1 MQHNVSRFI
10 VDITHLQTDNA
21 LYMAS
26 RCTGSSLRSVR
37 RVVSFSPRSPIFT
50 SLTWF
55 RPHASSTTP
64 AAESSINA
72 SSATDASTTPT
83 VAMLSASSTHVIEE
97 SITGASGRVYRIEKV
112 LQDKGY
118 PLTKV
123 YRAK

>member
-26 RCTGSSLRSVR
+26 RCTGSSLCSVR

-50 SLTWF
+50 SLTCL
-55 RPHASSTTP
+55 RTHASSTTP

-72 SSATDASTTPT
+72 SFATNASTTPT
-83 VAMLSASSTHVIEE
+83 AAMLSASSNHVTEE
-97 SITGASGRVYRIEKV
+97 SITGASGRVYRIEKI

>member
-10 VDITHLQTDNA
+10 VDITHLQTENA

-26 RCTGSSLRSVR
+26 RCTGSSLPSVR
-37 RVVSFSPRSPIFT
+37 RVIFFSPRSPIFT
-50 SLTWF
+50 SLTWL
-55 RPHASSTTP
+55 RTHASSTTP

-72 SSATDASTTPT
+72 SFATNASTTPT
-83 VAMLSASSTHVIEE
+83 AAVLSASSNHVIEE
-97 SITGASGRVYRIEKV
+97 SITGASGRVYRIEKI